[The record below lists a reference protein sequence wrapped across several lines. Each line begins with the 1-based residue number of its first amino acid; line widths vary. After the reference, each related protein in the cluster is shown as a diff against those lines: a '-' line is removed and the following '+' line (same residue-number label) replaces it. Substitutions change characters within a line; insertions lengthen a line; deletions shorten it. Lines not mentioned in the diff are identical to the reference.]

1 MIGYSAALPQILKQC
16 EIDTFITTKL
26 GWNDQ
31 NQLPYDTFYWR
42 GLDGTSVL
50 THFIKGDGACS
61 GGTATP
67 RQIASVWESYYNKD
81 LNTSLLTCMGY
92 GDGGGGPNRDMLESA
107 RRVGRVPGM
116 PGVKVGR
123 VDQFCQQLHK
133 TVEENPRDGYVP
145 VWDGELYLEFHRGTY
160 NSQAYNKK
168 ANRRMEFLLRSAEA
182 AVAAA
187 ACRGRDME
195 QPRRQLEESWKIVL
209 CQQFHVGYYMRT
221 FYTI

>member
-1 MIGYSAALPQILKQC
+1 MFGYSAALPQILNQC

-81 LNTSLLTCMGY
+81 MNTSLLTCMGY
-92 GDGGGGPNRDMLESA
+92 GDGGGGRTGRHRH
-107 RRVGRVPGM
+107 RRHH
-116 PGVKVGR
+116 
-123 VDQFCQQLHK
+123 D
-133 TVEENPRDGYVP
+133 
-145 VWDGELYLEFHRGTY
+145 
-160 NSQAYNKK
+160 
-168 ANRRMEFLLRSAEA
+168 
-182 AVAAA
+182 AV
-187 ACRGRDME
+187 
-195 QPRRQLEESWKIVL
+195 
-209 CQQFHVGYYMRT
+209 
-221 FYTI
+221 